1 MGLIGVEGSVRGA
14 RDGGPGGCG
23 GGAGGGP
30 GAVGLGA
37 EDGAIVES
45 ETAGGGC
52 HHSVAGS
59 VGWNC
64 DGGDHGSSICSI
76 VEMSV
81 RSGISMRVP
90 SSSEP

>member
-1 MGLIGVEGSVRGA
+1 MAPAPGIGASGGSSGSSNLDGEDTALRERSSGVIGLIGESGCVRGT
-14 RDGGPGGCG
+14 REGGPGGCG

-59 VGWNC
+59 
-64 DGGDHGSSICSI
+64 GG
-76 VEMSV
+76 
-81 RSGISMRVP
+81 
-90 SSSEP
+90 